1 MRLPD
6 LALLACR
13 VILGGLFLI
22 AGLTK
27 AYDPAGFAT
36 EIQNYHLLPWVG
48 GVLFSLFLPWVEIFA
63 GGALFLKRFERGALL
78 LISAMLIA
86 YCAALIS
93 AMARGLNIEC
103 GCFGRLISSTGIVWA
118 LVRNVGLM
126 VLAGILWI
134 FGRPPVG
141 RLGQAP
147 SGPL

>member
-1 MRLPD
+1 MRLPI
-6 LALLACR
+6 LALIACR

-36 EIQNYHLLPWVG
+36 EIQKYHLVPWVG
-48 GVLFSLFLPWVEIFA
+48 GVLLALFLPWVEIFA
-63 GGALFLKRFERGALL
+63 AGALFLKRFQRGALL

-93 AMARGLNIEC
+93 AMARGLNIDC

-118 LVRNVGLM
+118 LIRNAGLM
-126 VLAGILWI
+126 ILAGILWI
-134 FGRPPVG
+134 FGLR
-141 RLGQAP
+141 GQARVKNCRR
-147 SGPL
+147 